1 MTDVSTTCLC
11 KSHLQSQVIVTF
23 SPLKIQKPSPVTNNS
38 PSPDSSHPDLFQPRY
53 VTPGFKAFSYNDC
66 CYSLRIDRLEEI
78 AKSSQVSAF

>member
-38 PSPDSSHPDLFQPRY
+38 PSPDPSHPDLFQPRY
-53 VTPGFKAFSYNDC
+53 VTPGFQPFSYNDC
-66 CYSLRIDRLEEI
+66 YCSLLTDRFEEV
-78 AKSSQVSAF
+78 AKSNQVSTF